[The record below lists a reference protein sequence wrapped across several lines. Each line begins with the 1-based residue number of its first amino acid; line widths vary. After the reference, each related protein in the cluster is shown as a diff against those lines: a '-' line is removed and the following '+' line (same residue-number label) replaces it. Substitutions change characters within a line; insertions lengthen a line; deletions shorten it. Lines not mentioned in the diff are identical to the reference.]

1 MSYDLSGKVYV
12 VTGSST
18 GIGRSIAINLAKHGA
33 NVVLHGRKP
42 SDSLSEV
49 ASQIQTYGSESHQ
62 LYADFSEL
70 SALAPL
76 VDSAW
81 DWKGRIDGWINN
93 AGGDVLTGNW
103 KDRPFDEKL
112 DYLLKTD
119 VSATLMLCRSVGKK
133 MFDRFENLSVDSA
146 SAASSPLDS
155 SSTESSTGVI
165 INIGWDQAWQGMEGD
180 SGELFATTK
189 GAIMAMTKS
198 LAQTFAPHV
207 RVNCIAPGW
216 IETKWGQQTSAYWDQ
231 RAKSESL
238 MNRWGSPADV
248 ASTAL
253 FLCSPAASFISG
265 HILPVN
271 GGFRYSANHSRDI
284 TNDPY

>member
-1 MSYDLSGKVYV
+1 MLYDLSDKVYV

-18 GIGRSIAINLAKHGA
+18 GIGRSIAIKLAKHGA

-42 SDSLSEV
+42 SDSLNEV
-49 ASQIQTYGSESHQ
+49 ANQLNDLGVEAHQ
-62 LYADFSEL
+62 LYADFSDI
-70 SALAPL
+70 STLAPM

-81 DWKGRIDGWINN
+81 QWKGRIDGWINN
-93 AGGDVLTGNW
+93 AGGDVLTGSW
-103 KDRPFDEKL
+103 KDQPFDKKL

-119 VSATLMLCRSVGKK
+119 VSATLMLSRSVGKK
-133 MFDRFENLSVDSA
+133 MVEHFKK
-146 SAASSPLDS
+146 SSQTP
-155 SSTESSTGVI
+155 SSTQPSTGVI

-216 IETKWGQQTSAYWDQ
+216 IETKWGQQTSEYWDQ

-238 MNRWGSPADV
+238 MNRWGSPEDV
-248 ASTAL
+248 ASAAL
-253 FLCSPAASFISG
+253 YLSSPAASFVSG

-271 GGFRYSANHSRDI
+271 GGFRYSPAHCPTA
-284 TNDPY
+284 TNEDES

>member
-1 MSYDLSGKVYV
+1 MLYDLSGKVYV

-42 SDSLSEV
+42 SESLNEV
-49 ASQIQTYGSESHQ
+49 ASQIQSFENETLQ
-62 LYADFSEL
+62 LYADFSDL
-70 SALAPL
+70 STLVPL

-81 DWKGRIDGWINN
+81 DWRGRIDGWINN

-103 KDRPFDEKL
+103 KDRPFDKKL
-112 DYLLKTD
+112 EYLLKTD
-119 VSATLMLCRSVGKK
+119 VSATLMLCRDAGKK
-133 MFDRFENLSVDSA
+133 MSELFKN
-146 SAASSPLDS
+146 SSIDS

-180 SGELFATTK
+180 AGELFATTK

-198 LAQTFAPHV
+198 LAQTLGPHV

-238 MNRWGSPADV
+238 MNRWGSPGDI
-248 ASTAL
+248 ASAAL
-253 FLCSPAASFISG
+253 YLCSPAASFISG

-271 GGFRYSANHSRDI
+271 GGFRFSPADSPEQ
-284 TNDPY
+284 TNEAE

>member
-1 MSYDLSGKVYV
+1 MLYDLSGKVYV

-18 GIGRSIAINLAKHGA
+18 GIGRSIAITLAEHGA

-42 SDSLSEV
+42 SEALDDV
-49 ASQIQTYGSESHQ
+49 AKQIEGCGNETHR
-62 LYADFSEL
+62 LYADFSDIG
-70 SALAPL
+70 ALCPL

-81 DWKGRIDGWINN
+81 QWKGHIDGWINN

-103 KDRPFDEKL
+103 KDQPFDKKL

-119 VSATLMLCRSVGKK
+119 VSATLMLSRSVGKK
-133 MFDRFENLSVDSA
+133 MADRFK
-146 SAASSPLDS
+146 ASSQSQSPNEP
-155 SSTESSTGVI
+155 STEHSKGVI

-238 MNRWGSPADV
+238 MNRWGSPNDI
-248 ASTAL
+248 ASAAL
-253 FLCSPAASFISG
+253 YLSSPAASFISG
-265 HILPVN
+265 QILPVN
-271 GGFRYSANHSRDI
+271 GGFRYSSTSAPAEKNE
-284 TNDPY
+284 PE

>member
-1 MSYDLSGKVYV
+1 MRYDLNNKVYV

-18 GIGRSIAINLAKHGA
+18 GIGRSIAIKLAKHGA

-42 SDSLSEV
+42 SDALDEV
-49 ASQIQTYGSESHQ
+49 ANQIENTGNETHQ
-62 LYADFSEL
+62 LFADFSDI
-70 SALAPL
+70 SALATL

-81 DWKGRIDGWINN
+81 QWKGHVDGWINN
-93 AGGDVLTGNW
+93 AGGDVLTGHW
-103 KDRPFDEKL
+103 KDQPFERKL

-119 VSATLMLCRSVGKK
+119 VSATLLLSRSVGRK
-133 MFDRFENLSVDSA
+133 MKDRLSKSTQTP
-146 SAASSPLDS
+146 SSTDS
-155 SSTESSTGVI
+155 SAGVI

-180 SGELFATTK
+180 AGELFATTK

-198 LAQTFAPHV
+198 LAQTYAPHV

-216 IETKWGQQTSAYWDQ
+216 IETKWGQQTSEYWNQ

-238 MNRWGSPADV
+238 MNRWGSPDDV
-248 ASTAL
+248 ASAAL
-253 FLCSPAASFISG
+253 YLSSPAASFISG

-271 GGFRYSANHSRDI
+271 GGFRYSPAHAPAE
-284 TNDPY
+284 TNELE